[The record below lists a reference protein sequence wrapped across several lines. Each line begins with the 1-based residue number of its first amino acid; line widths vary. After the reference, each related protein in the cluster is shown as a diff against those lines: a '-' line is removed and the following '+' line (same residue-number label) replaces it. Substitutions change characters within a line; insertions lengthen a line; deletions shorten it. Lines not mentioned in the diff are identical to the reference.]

1 MDRSTG
7 DQTRC
12 KYVFVGGSPRSG
24 TSLLGRNIARM
35 EHCAGFKNTGV
46 FEDEGQFLQDVYP
59 VASEYGGSSR
69 CGFDPRMHRTETC
82 ELLTPENIRRLKATW
97 HSYWDNTKSIFVE
110 KTPENFLMTRFL
122 QAAFADSYFV
132 VLRRH
137 PVPVSIAGQRWTANI
152 TSLNRMFEHWLHC
165 YKLFEKDRKYLNHVY
180 ELTYED
186 YVENPDK
193 YHQEIAAF
201 IGTRVPEAPKE
212 DDFRIVLQ
220 WRNPSGLRVPERAME
235 TTSAVYSK
243 KYFDRW
249 SYFLTRSPFK
259 GYYRYIA
266 RKYEIEFAKY
276 GYSLIEGF
284 VDDKEA
290 LGGDSKLST
299 ALGSLYC
306 LGADLGALLRR
317 SAAWTK
323 YRVKRT
329 VKALLPE
336 FVLDR
341 IRQARQRALLNN
353 ARAQVSCSSEQPAG
367 HRIAPRSSL
376 RGDASR

>member
-1 MDRSTG
+1 VNETIDPHNS
-7 DQTRC
+7 DQSRR

-24 TSLLGRNIARM
+24 TSLLGRNIARL
-35 EHCAGFKNTGV
+35 EDCAGLENTGV
-46 FEDEGQFLQDVYP
+46 FEDEGQFLQDVYA

-82 ELLTPENIRRLKATW
+82 ELLTPENVRTLKATW

-122 QAAFADSYFV
+122 QAAFPNSYFV
-132 VLRRH
+132 VLKRH
-137 PVPVSIAGQRWTANI
+137 PVPVSIAGQRWTTNI

-266 RKYEIEFAKY
+266 RKYEPEFAKY
-276 GYSLIEGF
+276 GYSLIKGF
-284 VDDKEA
+284 IESEEM
-290 LGGDSKLST
+290 LGRDGNVS
-299 ALGSLYC
+299 AVLGPMYC
-306 LGADLGALLRR
+306 LAADLGALLRR
-317 SAAWTK
+317 SAVRTK
-323 YRVKRT
+323 GYMKRV
-329 VKALLPE
+329 VKKLLPE
-336 FVLDR
+336 PVLNR
-341 IRQARQRALLNN
+341 IRQARQSALLSKS
-353 ARAQVSCSSEQPAG
+353 QG
-367 HRIAPRSSL
+367 
-376 RGDASR
+376 